1 MRIVK
6 GEIYSK
12 YFKRIMD
19 FLFSLVILVV
29 ISPIMVMVGIMVKIN
44 LGSPVF
50 FKQKRPGLNEDIF
63 YIYKFRTMTNE
74 TDEKGNLLPDRL
86 RLTSFGRVLRKT
98 SLDELP
104 QLINII
110 KGEMSFIGPRPFL
123 VKHLKLYNFQQ
134 RRRHEV
140 RPGLSG
146 LAQINGR
153 NNLSWEKTLELD
165 IQYVENINFYHDLKI
180 TFITILKVIKREGI
194 YQDEEKV
201 TRPYKRDAL

>member
-1 MRIVK
+1 M
-6 GEIYSK
+6 YSK

-19 FLFSLVILVV
+19 FLFSLVIFLVL
-29 ISPIMVMVGIMVKIN
+29 SPIMLVIAILVKIK

-50 FKQKRPGLNEDIF
+50 FKQERPGLNEEIF
-63 YIYKFRTMTNE
+63 NIYKFRTMTNE
-74 TDEKGNLLPDRL
+74 TDEKGNLLPDHL
-86 RLTSFGRVLRKT
+86 RTTPFGRILRKT
-98 SLDELP
+98 SIDELP

-110 KGEMSFIGPRPFL
+110 KGDMSFIGPRPFL
-123 VKHLKLYNFQQ
+123 VKHLKLYSLQQ

-165 IQYVENINFYHDLKI
+165 IQYVDNINFYNDLKI

-201 TRPYKRDAL
+201 TKSNQSDVL